1 MSAGVAPKNGLP
13 RFDPV
18 ELTMLVVGV
27 AALAVIA
34 VVL

>member
-1 MSAGVAPKNGLP
+1 MSARVGPKNGLP

-27 AALAVIA
+27 AALTVIA